1 MAVAPVSTLW
11 AGPLLS
17 QIYSRIR
24 RMPMAR
30 LALIYEMPPRCR
42 PAPCELRDDLS
53 PDLPR
58 IDRTFD
64 RRSEPLLVR
73 RSLGDQLLY
82 ERIVAGI
89 TIGSQ
94 WDPGGCRGP
103 ILCEEGFPT
112 PGMLVDLMA

>member
-17 QIYSRIR
+17 QIYFRIR
-24 RMPMAR
+24 HMPMAR
-30 LALIYEMPPRCR
+30 LSLIYEMPPRCE
-42 PAPCELRDDLS
+42 PLPCAPCDCL
-53 PDLPR
+53 PPTPPR

-64 RRSEPLLVR
+64 CRGEPLLVR
-73 RSLGDQLLY
+73 RTLADQLLY

-94 WDPGGCRGP
+94 WDPGECRGP
-103 ILCEEGFPT
+103 ILCQDGFPP
-112 PGMLVDLMA
+112 PGLLVDLMA